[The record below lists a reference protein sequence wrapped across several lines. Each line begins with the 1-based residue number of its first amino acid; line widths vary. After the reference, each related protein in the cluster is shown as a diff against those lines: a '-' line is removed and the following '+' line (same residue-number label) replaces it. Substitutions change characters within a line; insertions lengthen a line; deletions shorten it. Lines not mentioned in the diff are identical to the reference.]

1 MRSQQRGGFAIVP
14 SRFRGTGSQQ
24 SVRKFLRRRLGS
36 PGPRR
41 VSTEAGV
48 LVHTGTER
56 ASNFLPCGV
65 NWSYQRSRAGTVR
78 TSIVQK
84 NALPPFYAS
93 GLLYRIVLQ
102 FSHFALT
109 QSPVKFGEWRWERGS
124 NVSGKRS
131 FGTAGIWPKLAAPA
145 P

>member
-1 MRSQQRGGFAIVP
+1 MSPEI
-14 SRFRGTGSQQ
+14 SRA
-24 SVRKFLRRRLGS
+24 
-36 PGPRR
+36 RR
-41 VSTEAGV
+41 VGV
-48 LVHTGTER
+48 AALFLVPIGMTAAVAQVPVTTWHYDNER
-56 ASNFLPCGV
+56 SG
-65 NWSYQRSRAGTVR
+65 
-78 TSIVQK
+78 K
-84 NALPPFYAS
+84 NALPPFHAS